1 MRLAFDSASPAR
13 LYAKGYGLFLD
24 RETDFKA
31 SFEVEPPCVVQGPLF
46 TDTPF
51 RMGAF
56 SISGGGFLRCI
67 DIGRYCSFAGG
78 IDTGR
83 DDHPTD
89 WASTSM
95 MGYVPDVH
103 GWATFLGKNDRTPPL
118 RFASIRGVTKVGHD
132 VWIGQDV
139 FVRSGVTIGTGA
151 VIAAKSVVLADVP
164 PYAIVG
170 GVPARLIRYRFP
182 AEIIEEL
189 LRLEWWRFSMFDLP
203 MHVLNDVR
211 AFISETRESIVAGRL
226 SEYNPGWT
234 TPERLAEVA
243 RPS

>member
-1 MRLAFDSASPAR
+1 MRLEFNSASPAR
-13 LYAKGYGLFLD
+13 LHGEGYGLFLD
-24 RETDFKA
+24 RVTDFNA
-31 SFEVEPPCVVQGPLF
+31 SFEVERPCVVQGPLF

-56 SISGGGFLRCI
+56 SASYGGRMRCI

-83 DDHPTD
+83 DEHPTD

-95 MGYVPDVH
+95 VGYVPDVH
-103 GWATFLGKNDRTPPL
+103 GWATLLGKNDRTPLL

-139 FVRSGVTIGTGA
+139 FIRSGVTIGNGA
-151 VIAAKSVVLADVP
+151 IIAAKSVVVADVA

-170 GVPARLIRYRFP
+170 GIPARLIRYRFSP
-182 AEIIEEL
+182 EIIEEL
-189 LRLEWWRFSMFDLP
+189 LQLEWWRFSIFELP
-203 MHVLNDVR
+203 MHLLNDVR
-211 AFISETRESIVAGRL
+211 AFISETKESIVAGRL
-226 SEYNPGWT
+226 NVYDPGWT
-234 TPERLAEVA
+234 TPERLAEIA
-243 RPS
+243 RPL